1 MGLFIM
7 AFTEDLDSFFNDFK
21 VDVFYDGVTYKGI

>member
-21 VDVFYDGVTYKGI
+21 VDVFMMELLIKVF